1 MQNEQTADDTGL
13 KTRADIESQY
23 RELKE
28 LRKQLMIEQSKL
40 LQRMP
45 VGTKH

>member
-1 MQNEQTADDTGL
+1 MQKDQAAEQIEVER
-13 KTRADIESQY
+13 RADVEAQY

-28 LRKQLMIEQSKL
+28 LRRQLAAEQSKL

-45 VGTKH
+45 VSTKH

>member
-1 MQNEQTADDTGL
+1 MQNEQTADDTRL
-13 KTRADIESQY
+13 KTRAGVESQY